1 MTSADSGPIVP
12 DPLFVAQGPPAACDA
27 AAPTPTPTLASLS
40 GHVEASADEAAR
52 IAALHDM
59 RVLDTAPDPRFDR
72 IVRLA
77 AQVFEAPRAAVILID
92 EHRLW
97 MKAQLGF
104 TGDEWPRRAAL
115 VETVLRRGEAL
126 YSGDVR
132 ADPRFAGATA
142 DSGSEARFY
151 ASAPLI
157 TPNGQII
164 GAVSVGDTKPHPDPT
179 ATERLA
185 LEDLAALAMDEIV
198 RDAEAAIA
206 RERSA
211 VDRERVDLALS
222 AAGLASYEWDLA
234 SDRLLVSER
243 LRALAGLSDNSM
255 AIDRGEVVLAMVH
268 PDDRERTQAIMREAI
283 KGSGR
288 YHHEHRV
295 IRPKDGR
302 TVWVA
307 SSGVIVRWPDG
318 SPRRLIGVLQ
328 DITARKIAEDQRETL
343 VAELDHRVK
352 NVLAAVQSL
361 AAQSARKASSLDGFL
376 KTFAGRLKS
385 MASAHELLTATRWR
399 GASMHNIAAA
409 ELSGL
414 APGQTRWEGPDLLLT
429 PRAANAMSLA
439 LHELATNAVK
449 FGALSTDAGRVEVRW
464 RRLDDGGLGL
474 HWSESGGPPVAPPT
488 RRGFGA
494 TLLEKVTGREL
505 GGEAKIEHRREG
517 VQVELTAGASAIAGA
532 PPPAEPAAAAAT
544 TVISASGA
552 SGGPP
557 RVDHAA
563 RVEGLRLLIVEDALL
578 LALELEAGLTE
589 AGAVVVGSAG
599 DLAEAMGM
607 VGLEIDAAVLD
618 ANLNG
623 ESVRP
628 VAEALAARGVPF
640 VFATG
645 YGDDKITPEHFGAPV
660 IRKPYDVTQVAA
672 ALAEVTGRV

>member
-1 MTSADSGPIVP
+1 MTSADSVPSVP
-12 DPLFVAQGPPAACDA
+12 DRAIADQPGAGESM
-27 AAPTPTPTLASLS
+27 ASLS
-40 GHVEASADEAAR
+40 GRIDPGTDEAAR
-52 IAALHDM
+52 IAALRDM
-59 RVLDTAPDPRFDR
+59 RVLDTAADPRFDR

-77 AQVFEAPRAAVILID
+77 ALVFHAPRAAVILID

-97 MKAQLGF
+97 MKAKLGLSE
-104 TGDEWPRRAAL
+104 GEWPRGAAL
-115 VETVLRRGEAL
+115 VEMVLHGGEAVFA
-126 YSGDVR
+126 GDLR
-132 ADPRFAGATA
+132 SDPRFKGAPA
-142 DSGSEARFY
+142 DSAADARFY
-151 ASAPLI
+151 ASAPLV
-157 TPNGQII
+157 TPSGQII
-164 GAVSVGDTKPHPDPT
+164 GALSVGDTQPHPEPGP
-179 ATERLA
+179 AERAA
-185 LEDLAALAMDEIV
+185 LIDLAALAMDEIV

-211 VDRERVDLALS
+211 VERERVDLALS

-234 SDRLLVSER
+234 SDRLLMSQR
-243 LRALAGLSDNSM
+243 LRAMAGLEGESM
-255 AIDRGEVVLAMVH
+255 PIDRGEVVLAMIH
-268 PDDRERTQAIMREAI
+268 PEDRARAQATMREAL

-288 YHHEHRV
+288 YQHEHRV
-295 IRPKDGR
+295 VRPSDGK
-302 TVWVA
+302 TIWVA
-307 SSGVIVRWPDG
+307 SSGVVVRWPDG
-318 SPRRLIGVLQ
+318 SPKRLIGVLQ
-328 DITARKIAEDQRETL
+328 DITDRKIAEEQRETL

-361 AAQSARKASSLDGFL
+361 AAQSARKASSLEGFL
-376 KTFAGRLKS
+376 KTFTGRLKS

-399 GASMHNIAAA
+399 GASMHNIATA
-409 ELSGL
+409 ELGGL
-414 APGQTRWEGPDLLLT
+414 APGQTRWEGPDLFLT

-449 FGALSTDAGRVEVRW
+449 FGALSTDAGRVELRW
-464 RRLDDGGLGL
+464 RRTEAGGLNL
-474 HWSESGGPPVAPPT
+474 HWIETGGPPVATPI

-505 GGEAKIEHRREG
+505 GGEVRVEHWREG
-517 VQVELTAGASAIAGA
+517 VRVALSAGPGAIAAA
-532 PPPAEPAAAAAT
+532 PSAAEPAAAPAQASAA
-544 TVISASGA
+544 GA

-563 RVEGLRLLIVEDALL
+563 KVRGLRLLIVEDALL

-589 AGAVVVGSAG
+589 AGAVVVGSAA

-645 YGDDKITPEHFGAPV
+645 YGDDKITPEHYGAPV